1 MVLKS
6 FNGVC
11 CTLVHAVA
19 FAAAAWSIYLF
30 LCTSFENAIALRKSL
45 FAITHL
51 EKFWRDDQVAIGGSH
66 TGVGDRF

>member
-19 FAAAAWSIYLF
+19 FAAAAWSVYLF
-30 LCTSFENAIALRKSL
+30 LGTSFENVLSAFVLLGVAL
-45 FAITHL
+45 AL
-51 EKFWRDDQVAIGGSH
+51 EAVAAVVGRDRTAPP
-66 TGVGDRF
+66 